1 MDNVKSVV
9 RIGDLAP
16 DFTALDDR
24 GERISLSDFKGRVV
38 VLFFYPK
45 DDTPG
50 CTVEAC
56 SFRDHLPRFDGLD
69 AVVLGV
75 SPDSVKSHKKFKE
88 KFDLP
93 YPLIADEDKKI
104 VNAYGVWGEK
114 SMYGRKY
121 MGVARTTFVIDRDG
135 KIARVFEKVK
145 PADHA
150 VEVAEAVAA
159 LKLP

>member
-1 MDNVKSVV
+1 M
-9 RIGDLAP
+9 
-16 DFTALDDR
+16 DDR
-24 GERISLSDFKGRVV
+24 GERVSLSDFKGRPV

-45 DDTPG
+45 DDTSG
-50 CTVEAC
+50 CTTEAC
-56 SFRDHLPRFDGLD
+56 SFRDNLPRFNDLD

-121 MGVARTTFVIDRDG
+121 MGVSRTTFVIDRDG

>member
-1 MDNVKSVV
+1 MMPQV
-9 RIGDLAP
+9 GTLAP
-16 DFTALDDR
+16 DFSAPTDGGDTLTLS
-24 GERISLSDFKGRVV
+24 SLRGRVV

-45 DDTPG
+45 DDTQG

-93 YPLIADEDKKI
+93 YLLIADEDKKI

-135 KIARVFEKVK
+135 RIARVFEKVK

>member
-1 MDNVKSVV
+1 MSNETHSLEV
-9 RIGDLAP
+9 GGMAP
-16 DFTALDDR
+16 DFTAPDDR
-24 GERISLSDFKGRVV
+24 GEQISLSDFRGKVV

-45 DDTPG
+45 DDTQG

-56 SFRDHLPRFDGLD
+56 SFRDALPRFEGLD
-69 AVVLGV
+69 AVVLGI
-75 SPDSVKSHKKFKE
+75 SPDSVKSHQKFK
-88 KFDLP
+88 KKYDLP
-93 YPLIADEDKKI
+93 YTLVSDETKAI
-104 VNAYGVWGEK
+104 SEAYGVWTEK

-121 MGVARTTFVIDRDG
+121 MGVARTTFIIDRDG

-145 PADHA
+145 PANHA

>member
-1 MDNVKSVV
+1 MPIPAV
-9 RIGDLAP
+9 GAPAP
-16 DFTALDDR
+16 DFTAPADDDSTVTLHALR
-24 GERISLSDFKGRVV
+24 GRPV

-56 SFRDHLPRFDGLD
+56 AFRDALPRFDGLD

-75 SPDSVKSHKKFKE
+75 SPDSVKSHRKFRD

-93 YPLIADEDKKI
+93 YRLVSDEDHAI
-104 VNAYGVWGEK
+104 AEAYGVWGEK

-121 MGVARTTFVIDRDG
+121 WGNLRTTFVIDAKGR
-135 KIARVFEKVK
+135 IARVFEKVK
-145 PADHA
+145 PEGHAD
-150 VEVAEAVAA
+150 EVAEAVAA
-159 LKLP
+159 LG